1 MVLLF
6 LTTVLACLQLWQVF
20 VGANDRRVDG
30 HYQALLARQ
39 GGGGEEEAAEVAEEV
54 VGNGSDEVQPQPVV
68 EKWTNQIE
76 KVGVSIVFFCVETL
90 GIDLCVL
97 VMALNQC
104 LCLHLY

>member
-6 LTTVLACLQLWQVF
+6 LTNLLACLQLWQVF

-30 HYQALLARQ
+30 YYQDLLARQ
-39 GGGGEEEAAEVAEEV
+39 GGGGEEAAEVAEEV

-76 KVGVSIVFFCVETL
+76 KVRVSIVIFCVGTL
-90 GIDLCVL
+90 GFDLCVL
-97 VMALNQC
+97 GMALNRC
-104 LCLHLY
+104 LCLHLS

>member
-6 LTTVLACLQLWQVF
+6 LTSLLVCLQLWQVF

-30 HYQALLARQ
+30 YYQALLARQ
-39 GGGGEEEAAEVAEEV
+39 GGGGEEEPAEVAEEV

-76 KVGVSIVFFCVETL
+76 KVGVSIVVF
-90 GIDLCVL
+90 VL
-97 VMALNQC
+97 KL
-104 LCLHLY
+104 